1 MLSGSINKYFQKL
14 DKSWTFN
21 AAKVGHISALHA
33 SNTVYRTTKNLLK
46 PLLQLGFC
54 AIIGTTQKRNR
65 KINGSEFYTLFKLF
79 EMIYPS
85 AGGGFT
91 SSLITIKEASTI
103 CGISISKIERDTR
116 SGTYPPKIKLDQTN
130 KGSAVRFFL
139 FQIEEWLKGKRG
151 DWNKVA
157 LGV

>member
-21 AAKVGHISALHA
+21 ASKVGHISALHA
-33 SNTVYRTTKNLLK
+33 SNSVYCTTKSLLK

-79 EMIYPS
+79 EMIDPS

-130 KGSAVRFFL
+130 KGSAVRFFS
-139 FQIEEWLKGKRG
+139 FPNRRMVKRQ
-151 DWNKVA
+151 KR
-157 LGV
+157 